1 MDTTHPK
8 GTKQK
13 TVFTDREIAIIKA
26 HFAKKTE
33 EAKAFL
39 EAHPIPKE
47 FLKRSSDS
55 SLT

>member
-1 MDTTHPK
+1 MNTLLK
-8 GTKQK
+8 INKEQEAEK
-13 TVFTDREIAIIKA
+13 LAKKIEIIKA